1 MTAKVNKPAKTQW
14 GILQREESDRAHAS
28 ELAAL
33 QLELTHTKETLE
45 RVQKTKRVRPPVPHI
60 AEPRKS
66 GDTVRVCIPDTHGA
80 KIDKAALAAL
90 LTDLKV
96 LDPHEIVLLG
106 DHVDCGGF
114 LAQHHVMGYVAETSY
129 SYEDDIAHA
138 NAFLDAVQAAA
149 PRAKIEYLEGNHER
163 RVETWAITQTLRHS
177 RDSEGLRRLYAP
189 EYRLNLAARG
199 ITYFRE
205 SVYYDGLPVPGVI
218 KRGKCFFMHGMSTAK
233 NAVAATLAKIGG
245 NVVFAHTHRAQSE
258 IVRLVGAGVIG
269 GWNPGCLCELQPLW
283 QHTNPTD
290 WTHGYGVQLVS
301 SSGAFLHLNIPILDG
316 KTNFAS
322 LFTL

>member
-1 MTAKVNKPAKTQW
+1 MSKTNW
-14 GILQREESDRAHAS
+14 PGVQREESEKQHAAQ
-28 ELAAL
+28 LAS
-33 QLELTHTKETLE
+33 LELELKHTKETLE
-45 RVQKTKRVRPPVPHI
+45 RVKKTKPVRVNVPRNPE
-60 AEPRKS
+60 ARTNS
-66 GDTVRVCIPDTHGA
+66 DTVRVCIPDTHGA
-80 KIDKAALAAL
+80 KIDKSALAAL
-90 LTDLKV
+90 LTDLKA
-96 LDPHEIVLLG
+96 LDPHEIILLG

-114 LAQHHVMGYVAETSY
+114 LALHHVMGYVAETAY
-129 SYEDDIAHA
+129 SYEDDVVHA
-138 NAFLDAVQAAA
+138 NAFLDAIQTAA

-163 RVETWAITQTLRHS
+163 RVETWAVTQTLRHS
-177 RDSEGLRRLYAP
+177 RDSEGLRKLYAP
-189 EYRLNLAARG
+189 EYRLALAARG

-205 SVYYDGLPVPGVI
+205 SEYYDGLPVPGVI

-258 IVRLVGAGVIG
+258 VVRLVGTGVIG

-283 QHTNPTD
+283 HHTNPTD

-301 SSGAFLHLNIPILDG
+301 TSGAFLHLNIPIIEG
-316 KTNFAS
+316 KTNFSS

>member
-1 MTAKVNKPAKTQW
+1 MTPTKTNW
-14 GILQREESDRAHAS
+14 SGLQREEADKLSARRI
-28 ELAAL
+28 AAL
-33 QLELTHTKETLE
+33 ELELKHTKDTLA
-45 RVQKTKRVRPPVPHI
+45 RVQKTKPVRVQ
-60 AEPRKS
+60 APRS
-66 GDTVRVCIPDTHGA
+66 PEARGTGDTVRVCIPDTHGA

-90 LTDLKV
+90 LTDLKA
-96 LDPHEIVLLG
+96 LDPHEIILLG

-114 LAQHHVMGYVAETSY
+114 LAQHHVMGYVAETAY

-138 NAFLDAVQAAA
+138 NAFLDAIQKAA
-149 PRAKIEYLEGNHER
+149 PRARIEYLEGNHER
-163 RVETWAITQTLRHS
+163 RVETWAVTQTLRHS
-177 RDSEGLRRLYAP
+177 RDSEGLRKLYAP

-205 SVYYDGLPVPGVI
+205 SEFYDGLPVPGVI
-218 KRGKCFFMHGMSTAK
+218 KRGKCFFMHGMSTSK
-233 NAVAATLAKIGG
+233 SAVSATLAKIGG

-258 IVRLVGAGVIG
+258 VVRLVGAGVIG

-301 SSGAFLHLNIPILDG
+301 ASGAFLHLNIPILDG